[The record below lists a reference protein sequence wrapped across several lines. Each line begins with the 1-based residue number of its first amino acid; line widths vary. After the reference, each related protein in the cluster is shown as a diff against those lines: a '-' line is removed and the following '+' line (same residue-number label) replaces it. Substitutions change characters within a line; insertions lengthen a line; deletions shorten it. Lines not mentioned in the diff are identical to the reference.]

1 MLICVDS
8 FAPSEGNDLFSFDK
22 NGKFTRTLGQQAYE
36 HMLLI
41 FNPCFSLEYLSIY
54 PQDKILGSLSNILLF
69 SLVAALHV
77 SLPSAQS
84 SD

>member
-1 MLICVDS
+1 MLVCVDS
-8 FAPSEGNDLFSFDK
+8 FAPSKGNDLFSFEK
-22 NGKFTRTLGQQAYE
+22 NDKFTRTLGQRAYE
-36 HMLLI
+36 HMLLV

-54 PQDKILGSLSNILLF
+54 PQYKILGSPSNILLF